1 MMLATK
7 LQAAAG
13 NATQPNYIEDVF
25 STYLYTGNAGTQTVT
40 NGIDLSGK
48 GGMVWTKSR
57 SNAYN
62 HSIMDTVRGFNYSGT
77 QTKRL
82 DPSTTDGQASSAGN
96 ATQASPL
103 SNGFSITTSGGG
115 GINFYNASGATYVS
129 WTFREQPKFFDVV
142 TFTAGTSTDRR
153 ISHSLNAIPGFWIMK
168 ALEPDG
174 PNWPCYHRSLGLNA
188 EINLNL
194 TNASASGSN
203 RWGSAPTSTTLG
215 INEANMCNAGYQYV
229 LYIFAH
235 DAGGFGVAGTDNVI
249 SCGSLVSG
257 TVQDINLGY
266 EPQWIMYKNASGSTG
281 GWTMFDTMRGM
292 TTDGSGAYLQANTS
306 AAEATASAQPSPL
319 ATGFRWNYTG
329 NSGQTFIYIAIRR
342 GPMKVPTS
350 GTSVFAPVVA
360 SVSSSITVTTGFPV
374 DMSIGTQR
382 QKVELA
388 NNYAFDRLRGSG
400 KYLSTNNTNAEAG
413 TGTTTSFNTSM
424 TAYIDNY
431 SAPVFGETS
440 SYGTNIYWNFKRA
453 PSFFDEVCYTGTG
466 VTRYV
471 DHNLTVAPELLIVKN
486 RSASPEDWSVYSA
499 TLGNTSRLKLNLTDA
514 VQTGVTHWGSTTPT
528 ATQFRVGTQSSVNGS
543 GNGLVAYLFATC
555 AGVSKVGSYTGTAT
569 TKQIDCGFTGGARFV
584 LIKRTNSTGDWYV
597 WDSARGIVSGN
608 DPYLLLNST
617 AAEVTNTDYID
628 TYSAGFE
635 ISSTAPAAIN
645 ASGGTFIF
653 LAIA

>member
-82 DPSTTDGQASSAGN
+82 DPSTTDGQAGSAGN

-249 SCGSLVSG
+249 TCG
-257 TVQDINLGY
+257 T
-266 EPQWIMYKNASGSTG
+266 
-281 GWTMFDTMRGM
+281 F
-292 TTDGSGAYLQANTS
+292 TTDGSGNCSVNLGWEPQWILTKRTNSTNNWQLFDNMRGMTANGGANPLAPNTS
-306 AAEATASAQPSPL
+306 DAEANLSAYSGVM
-319 ATGFRWNYTG
+319 AINSTGF
-329 NSGQTFIYIAIRR
+329 SGSSNGFYASSTYIYIAIRR

-350 GTSVFAPVVA
+350 GTSVFSPEAFTGNA
-360 SVSSSITVTTGFPV
+360 TTRTIGSITTDSLLLRERASDSWDWSSRLTGS
-374 DMSIGTQR
+374 D
-382 QKVELA
+382 
-388 NNYAFDRLRGSG
+388 NYLQ
-400 KYLSTNNTNAEAG
+400 TNNTSAESSATAG
-413 TGTTTSFNTSM
+413 TRPSYTKAQTGVVYNGATKNQSG
-424 TAYIDNY
+424 APYIDY
-431 SAPVFGETS
+431 L
-440 SYGTNIYWNFKRA
+440 FKRA
-453 PSFFDEVCYTGTG
+453 PSFFDEVCWTGNDTAG
-466 VTRYV
+466 RTIT
-471 DHNLTVAPELLIVKN
+471 HNLGAVPEMMIVKG
-486 RSASPEDWSVYSA
+486 RSNAGTSWIVYHKNLPSALYYLVLESTAAQATGSNVWVSTAPTASVFTVGSDSWV
-499 TLGNTSRLKLNLTDA
+499 NTSGDT
-514 VQTGVTHWGSTTPT
+514 
-528 ATQFRVGTQSSVNGS
+528 FVN
-543 GNGLVAYLFATC
+543 YLFATC
-555 AGVSKVGSYTGTAT
+555 AGVSKVGSYTGNGTGQT
-569 TKQIDCGFTGGARFV
+569 IDCGFTSGARFV
-584 LIKRTNSTGDWYV
+584 LIKATSTTGSWSV
-597 WDSARGIVSGN
+597 WDTARGITTGD
-608 DPYLLLNST
+608 DPSLLLNST
-617 AAEVTNTDYID
+617 AAE
-628 TYSAGFE
+628 
-635 ISSTAPAAIN
+635 STAPGLSP
-645 ASGGTFIF
+645 ASSGFALTTSFNGNGTTYIF